1 MGYQPKVVLIT
12 GCAKGIGRHLA
23 ECFYKKN
30 YSVIATDIDIE
41 ALKTAL
47 KDWDTEGMLILK
59 LDVSKPQDWQAVMAQ
74 ISENFGRLDICIN
87 NAGVI
92 TPGFV
97 EEMDTES
104 IDYQI
109 DINTKGV
116 LYGTKF
122 AAEMMIKQGSGH
134 IINFSSLAGV
144 APIHG
149 LSVYSASKHAV
160 RGFTLSIVPELNAKG
175 IDVSVICPDLVK
187 TDMLTLQLGYEA
199 AAMTFSGNK
208 FLTVKDI
215 EIAIFQKALTHKKIE
230 ILVPSS
236 RGLTA
241 KLGNFFPV
249 LGFKLTR
256 VLEKKG
262 LKNQAKL
269 K

>member
-1 MGYQPKVVLIT
+1 MEYQPKVVLIT

-30 YSVIATDIDIE
+30 YSVIATDIDFE
-41 ALKTAL
+41 ALKIAL
-47 KDWDTEGMLILK
+47 KDWDTEGMLIMK
-59 LDVSKPQDWQAVMAQ
+59 LDVSLAQDWQLVMAQ
-74 ISENFGRLDICIN
+74 ISATYGRLDICIN

-92 TPGFV
+92 APRFV
-97 EEMDTES
+97 ENLDIES

-109 DINTKGV
+109 DTNTKGV

-134 IINFSSLAGV
+134 IINFSSMAGIV
-144 APIHG
+144 PIHG
-149 LSVYSASKHAV
+149 LAVYSASKHAV

-175 IDVSVICPDLVK
+175 IEVSVICPALVK
-187 TDMLTLQLGYEA
+187 TDMLTLQLEYEA

-215 EIAIFQKALTHKKIE
+215 EIAVFQQALAYKKIE

-241 KLGNFFPV
+241 KIGNFFPV